1 MLDHLF
7 SSVKD
12 VIDNKVILIT
22 GGTGT
27 FGHEITKVIL
37 ENYNPKKLIIFS
49 RDEFKQ
55 YNMKKIYPESKYN
68 NIRYFIGDVRDYDR
82 LMMAFQN
89 VDIIFHAAAMK
100 QVDTIEYN
108 PFEAVKTNIYGTE
121 NVIKAAIL
129 NKVDRVIGVSTD
141 KCVSPA
147 NLYGATKLCLEKLI
161 IHGNIMVG
169 EGNTKFCVLRYGN
182 VINSRGSV
190 VPLFLQQKKNK
201 CFTIT
206 DRSFLRCV
214 VYDKNWF
221 VGVHNP
227 IIVYNGKDASE
238 RFIQSIFI
246 NYVDEGVYRGT
257 RRDFVLSM
265 DGLKDIKSD
274 KTIDEIKDKEYTIDD
289 LNELLKFIELNNITT
304 IQKENVP
311 EINFSKEMLT
321 KLKGESSTEI
331 YTQQY
336 KLLSNL
342 SKILNKSNKIQLYQ
356 EALRNFYE
364 LNLDRS
370 L

>member
-121 NVIKAAIL
+121 NVIKQ
-129 NKVDRVIGVSTD
+129 
-141 KCVSPA
+141 P
-147 NLYGATKLCLEKLI
+147 
-161 IHGNIMVG
+161 
-169 EGNTKFCVLRYGN
+169 
-182 VINSRGSV
+182 
-190 VPLFLQQKKNK
+190 FL
-201 CFTIT
+201 
-206 DRSFLRCV
+206 
-214 VYDKNWF
+214 
-221 VGVHNP
+221 
-227 IIVYNGKDASE
+227 
-238 RFIQSIFI
+238 
-246 NYVDEGVYRGT
+246 T
-257 RRDFVLSM
+257 R
-265 DGLKDIKSD
+265 
-274 KTIDEIKDKEYTIDD
+274 
-289 LNELLKFIELNNITT
+289 
-304 IQKENVP
+304 
-311 EINFSKEMLT
+311 
-321 KLKGESSTEI
+321 
-331 YTQQY
+331 
-336 KLLSNL
+336 
-342 SKILNKSNKIQLYQ
+342 
-356 EALRNFYE
+356 
-364 LNLDRS
+364 
-370 L
+370 